1 MPTSTETVE
10 LSIVMPC
17 LNEAETLALCIDKAQ
32 GYLARSG
39 VVGEVI
45 IADNGSTDGSQDIAR
60 AHGARVV
67 DVPAKGYGTKENPQV
82 LFLQGATQVDRKDIA
97 RVELQSLDAEGR
109 SDLLVAVDV

>member
-17 LNEAETLALCIDKAQ
+17 LNEAETLAVCIDKAM
-32 GYLARSG
+32 GFLERSG

-67 DVPAKGYGTKENPQV
+67 DVPA
-82 LFLQGATQVDRKDIA
+82 QGLRQRAHGRHRRRRAASTSSWATPTTA
-97 RVELQSLDAEGR
+97 TTSPSSSR
-109 SDLLVAVDV
+109 SSSGSVPATSS